1 VTEPVTSRRLAA
13 VIAAHARWVNTWAPA
28 IGPHRGPCGLCG
40 FPDAR
45 HRVADAMVEAYLAGD
60 PLASIAHE
68 HDVTF
73 RELAE
78 VVAAGLAY
86 DIARR
91 RARLP
96 RSHVPEPP

>member
-1 VTEPVTSRRLAA
+1 MTTSRRFA
-13 VIAAHARWVNTWAPA
+13 VAYAHTRWVDTWLPA
-28 IGPHRGPCGLCG
+28 IGPHRGECGLCG

-45 HRVADAMVEAYLAGD
+45 HRTADAMVGSYLAGD
-60 PLASIAHE
+60 PLASIAYE
-68 HDVTF
+68 HGIAFQD
-73 RELAE
+73 LAE
-78 VVAAGLAY
+78 LVAAGLAY